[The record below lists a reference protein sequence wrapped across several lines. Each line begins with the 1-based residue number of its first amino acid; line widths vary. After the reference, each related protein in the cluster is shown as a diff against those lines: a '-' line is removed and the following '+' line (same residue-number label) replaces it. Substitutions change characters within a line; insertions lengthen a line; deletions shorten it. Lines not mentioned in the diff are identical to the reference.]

1 MIYEELKPEQIS
13 EALKERLCELENV
26 LKKKKEGYKKN
37 SAERLRI
44 IKKGKSFQFYK
55 IEKGKKSIYLPKKNW
70 NEIKRLAQKSYEK
83 KVVSKLERQIKLLK
97 GTIKKLE
104 IHNIEKVYERASNER
119 KKLISPVTFP
129 EELIKEKWEQI
140 KYTKKEFWNNS
151 TEFITSKNERV
162 RSKSELIIAESLI
175 KNNILFHYEY
185 PIKINNAVFY
195 PDFCCY
201 NINKRKTIFWE
212 HFGMMDNLEYLN
224 KAIEKIKFYQENNFQ
239 IGTDVV
245 FTMESSSVP
254 ISSKQ
259 IEKVINLYFA

>member
-1 MIYEELKPEQIS
+1 MIYEELKPDQIS
-13 EALKERLCELENV
+13 ETLRERLCELENV

-44 IKKGKSFQFYK
+44 IKKGKTFQFYK

-151 TEFITSKNERV
+151 TEFFTSKNERV
-162 RSKSELIIAESLI
+162 RSKSELIIAECLI

-201 NINKRKTIFWE
+201 NINKRKNIFWE

-259 IEKVINLYFA
+259 IEKVINLYFT

>member
-1 MIYEELKPEQIS
+1 MIYEELKPDQIS
-13 EALKERLCELENV
+13 ETLKERLCELENV
-26 LKKKKEGYKKN
+26 LKKKKEGYKKHPT
-37 SAERLRI
+37 ERLRI
-44 IKKGKSFQFYK
+44 IKKGKGFQFYK
-55 IEKGKKSIYLPKKNW
+55 IEKGKKTIYLSKKNL

-83 KVVSKLERQIKLLK
+83 KVISKIQRQIKLIK
-97 GTIKKLE
+97 STIKKLE
-104 IHNIEKVYERASNER
+104 TYNIEKVYERASNER
-119 KKLISPVTFP
+119 KKFILPVTFP
-129 EELIKEKWEQI
+129 KELIKEKWEQI
-140 KYTKKEFWNNS
+140 KYTKKEFWNNT

-162 RSKSELIIAESLI
+162 RSKSELIIAEALL
-175 KNNILFHYEY
+175 KNNILYHYEY
-185 PIKINNAVFY
+185 PIKINNAAFY

-259 IEKVINLYFA
+259 IEKVINQYFA